1 MEVSQSRMQATVE
14 ALAAFPTRNTMTPGH
29 RDAAEWLADQYR
41 LIPGLQVELMEYVL
55 QPGKRVPE
63 PTPAVQ
69 VVVTLPGTKSDRR
82 ILVGGHFDSLNLQG
96 EPHEVRAPGAN
107 DDASGTAVALEMAH
121 LMAEHAWENTLVFIG
136 FSGEEQGLQGA
147 RALAQRAQSEGWQID
162 AVLNNDTVGSSANLM
177 GQSDSHR
184 VRVFSDEGSPRELA
198 RFTEWVARQELDDF
212 GVKLVLRKDRFGR
225 GGDHTPFAE
234 AGFPAVRFIEVHEEF
249 ARQHTPD
256 DLPEAMDFEY
266 LANVARVNLRTMKTL
281 ARAEAA
287 PTNVRIERA
296 ERHSAYL
303 TWEGPDLVTVFW
315 RETTSPMWEN
325 WTDVTGH
332 DTLIDRVNI
341 DDHIFAVGAKNGVPV
356 GAR

>member
-1 MEVSQSRMQATVE
+1 MEISQSRLQSTVE
-14 ALAAFPTRNTMTPGH
+14 SLAAFPTRNTMTPGH
-29 RDAAEWLADQYR
+29 REAAEWLAEQYR
-41 LIPGLQVELMEYVL
+41 AIPGLQVELMEYVL

-69 VVVTLPGTKSDRR
+69 VVATLLGRSSRR

-96 EPHEVRAPGAN
+96 QPHEVPAPGAN

-121 LMAEHAWENTLVFIG
+121 LMAEHAWENTLVFVG

-147 RALAQRAQSEGWQID
+147 RALASRARAENWEID
-162 AVLNNDTVGSSANLM
+162 AVLNNDTVGSSSNLI
-177 GQSDSHR
+177 GQSDPHQ
-184 VRVFSDEGSPRELA
+184 VRVFSDEGAPRELA
-198 RFTEWVARQELDDF
+198 RWIEWVARQELNDF

-266 LANVARVNLRTMKTL
+266 LANVARVNLHALVIL
-281 ARAEAA
+281 ARAEKG

-296 ERHSAYL
+296 DRHSARL
-303 TWEGPDLVTVFW
+303 TWEGPDLVTVYW
-315 RETTSPMWEN
+315 RETTSAGWQS
-325 WTDVTGH
+325 WTDASGFETVVEK
-332 DTLIDRVNI
+332 VNI
-341 DDHIFAVGAKNGVPV
+341 DDHIFAVGAKEGFPV
-356 GAR
+356 QAR